1 MGKISLIPKL
11 ASEQKVGLLP
21 SAAMAPHAPESSPSF
36 AAAADNAAI
45 ASDADKVALAS
56 SPAPQGWQRDVH
68 LVGVIFLASTALL
81 GVTLHSLV
89 VSALTDAEWAA
100 LRLPTS
106 LEAAQQL
113 GETLQSFSE
122 RQPGSLLLAHMG
134 CYLYLQ
140 TFAIPGTVFFNL
152 LGGALFGVALGFP
165 LCLAYNTLG
174 SVLMF
179 LLSRRFGRR
188 VVTRFF
194 PRKLAALRGMMDA
207 HRDEM
212 ALYMVFLRVFP
223 FTPNWF
229 INMASPHL
237 AIPLRQFTLGPLIG
251 LIPYNFLSCKAGLIL
266 RELRSRGDIIDT
278 ATTVQLIVVA
288 AVGGLVLPRL
298 KKHFATSAAV
308 ATTPGSVKQ
317 D

>member
-1 MGKISLIPKL
+1 MP
-11 ASEQKVGLLP
+11 
-21 SAAMAPHAPESSPSF
+21 PHAPESSAF
-36 AAAADNAAI
+36 APDGSELLDVNGKTLRASPVNA
-45 ASDADKVALAS
+45 SGWKRDMQLVALVFVS
-56 SPAPQGWQRDVH
+56 S
-68 LVGVIFLASTALL
+68 SALL
-81 GVTLHSLV
+81 GFALHALV
-89 VSALTDAEWAA
+89 VSKLSESEWEA

-122 RQPGSLLLAHMG
+122 RQFSSLLLAHMC

-152 LGGALFGVALGFP
+152 LGGALFGVTLGFP

-174 SVLMF
+174 SVFMF
-179 LLSRRFGRR
+179 LLSRHFGRR
-188 VVTRFF
+188 VVTNFF
-194 PRKLAALRGMMDA
+194 PKKLEALRSMLDA

-212 ALYMVFLRVFP
+212 ALYMIFLRVFP

-237 AIPLRQFTLGPLIG
+237 AIPLGQFSLGPLIG

-298 KKHFATSAAV
+298 KKHFASHS
-308 ATTPGSVKQ
+308 TPIKEE
-317 D
+317 

>member
-1 MGKISLIPKL
+1 MP
-11 ASEQKVGLLP
+11 
-21 SAAMAPHAPESSPSF
+21 PHAPESAAPF
-36 AAAADNAAI
+36 AAAADKDAL
-45 ASDADKVALAS
+45 ASDAEKVVPSPS
-56 SPAPQGWQRDVH
+56 SPSQNWRRDVQ

-81 GVTLHSLV
+81 GATLHSLV

-100 LRLPTS
+100 LCLPTS

-122 RQPGSLLLAHMG
+122 RQPGALLLAHMG

-152 LGGALFGVALGFP
+152 LGGALFGVTLGFP

-174 SVLMF
+174 SVFMF
-179 LLSRRFGRR
+179 LLSRHFGRR
-188 VVTRFF
+188 VVTHFF
-194 PRKLAALRGMMDA
+194 PLKLAGLRGMMDA

-212 ALYMVFLRVFP
+212 ALYMIFLRVFP

-237 AIPLRQFTLGPLIG
+237 AIPLGQFTLGPLIG

-298 KKHFATSAAV
+298 KKHFATNPTG
-308 ATTPGSVKQ
+308 ATTTGSVKQ

>member
-1 MGKISLIPKL
+1 MP
-11 ASEQKVGLLP
+11 
-21 SAAMAPHAPESSPSF
+21 PHVPESSSPF
-36 AAAADNAAI
+36 AAAADAKAI
-45 ASDADKVALAS
+45 ASDAEKLSVSVLD
-56 SPAPQGWQRDVH
+56 PPQGWRRDVQ
-68 LVGVIFLASTALL
+68 LVGVIFLVSTALL
-81 GVTLHSLV
+81 GATLHMLV

-122 RQPGSLLLAHMG
+122 RQSGSLLLAHMG

-152 LGGALFGVALGFP
+152 LGGALFGVTLGFP
-165 LCLAYNTLG
+165 MCLVYNTLG
-174 SVLMF
+174 SVFMF

-188 VVTRFF
+188 VVTCFF
-194 PRKLAALRGMMDA
+194 PQKLDTLRGMLDA

-212 ALYMVFLRVFP
+212 ALYMIFLRVFP

-237 AIPLRQFTLGPLIG
+237 DIPLGQFTLGPLVG

-288 AVGGLVLPRL
+288 AVGGVVLPRL
-298 KKHFATSAAV
+298 KKHFATSSAPL
-308 ATTPGSVKQ
+308 ATTAPIKQ

>member
-1 MGKISLIPKL
+1 M
-11 ASEQKVGLLP
+11 
-21 SAAMAPHAPESSPSF
+21 
-36 AAAADNAAI
+36 DAI
-45 ASDADKVALAS
+45 ASDAEKPSMSVSDPS
-56 SPAPQGWQRDVH
+56 QGWRRDVQ
-68 LVGVIFLASTALL
+68 LYGTAGRDAAHAGGL
-81 GVTLHSLV
+81 
-89 VSALTDAEWAA
+89 ALTDAEWAA
-100 LRLPTS
+100 LRLPAS

-122 RQPGSLLLAHMG
+122 RQSGSLLLAHMG

-152 LGGALFGVALGFP
+152 LGARS
-165 LCLAYNTLG
+165 YNTLG
-174 SVLMF
+174 SVFMF
-179 LLSRRFGRR
+179 LVSRRFGRR

-194 PRKLAALRGMMDA
+194 PRKLDTLRGMLDA

-212 ALYMVFLRVFP
+212 ALYMIFLR
-223 FTPNWF
+223 
-229 INMASPHL
+229 
-237 AIPLRQFTLGPLIG
+237 FTLGPLIG

-298 KKHFATSAAV
+298 KKHFATSSTPV
-308 ATTPGSVKQ
+308 VTTAPIKQ

>member
-1 MGKISLIPKL
+1 MP
-11 ASEQKVGLLP
+11 
-21 SAAMAPHAPESSPSF
+21 PHAESSSPF
-36 AAAADNAAI
+36 VATIETDAI
-45 ASDADKVALAS
+45 ANDAKKLSVPTSEPSQA
-56 SPAPQGWQRDVH
+56 WHRDVQ
-68 LVGVIFLASTALL
+68 LVGVIFVASTALL

-89 VSALTDAEWAA
+89 ISALTDEEWAA

-106 LEAAQQL
+106 LEAAQHL

-122 RQPGSLLLAHMG
+122 RQFGALLLAHMG

-152 LGGALFGVALGFP
+152 LGGALFGVTLGFP

-174 SVLMF
+174 SVFMF
-179 LLSRRFGRR
+179 LLSRHFGRR

-194 PRKLAALRGMMDA
+194 PRKLDSLRGMLDA

-212 ALYMVFLRVFP
+212 GLYMIFLRVFP

-237 AIPLRQFTLGPLIG
+237 HIPIGQFSLGPLFG

-288 AVGGLVLPRL
+288 VVGILVLPRL
-298 KKHFATSAAV
+298 KKHFATSPE
-308 ATTPGSVKQ
+308 TPVTFSVSAKQ